1 MLRIIH
7 KSKLHG
13 AKVTEANL
21 HYRGSITIDK
31 RFMELADIVE
41 NEKVLVV
48 NVNTGDRFE
57 TYAIE
62 GEYGSGVI
70 CLNGAAAR
78 LAQCGDTV
86 IIISFGLY
94 QDSDLVN
101 FKPKVIYV
109 DSEEGKENCIA
120 IEKV

>member
-1 MLRIIH
+1 MH
-7 KSKLHG
+7 KAKIHG

-21 HYRGSITIDK
+21 NYRGSITIDK
-31 RFMELADIVE
+31 KFMELTGIIE

-48 NVNTGDRFE
+48 NVNTGARFE
-57 TYAIE
+57 TYVIE

-78 LAQCGDTV
+78 LVQCEDKV
-86 IIISFGLY
+86 IIISFGIFDEKELE
-94 QDSDLVN
+94 N

-109 DSEEGKENCIA
+109 DSEEGKANSIINER
-120 IEKV
+120 